1 MPLLRSPLI
10 VQRISTFLMY
20 RVVKLFRDDP
30 DARIGV
36 INGCGEK
43 GFCAGA
49 DLKEFGTTPSQ
60 LASRSI
66 RWERDIWGLLYSIE
80 KPIIASMHGY
90 VIGTGIEI
98 AALCDIRISS
108 HDAIFRMPEVT
119 LGMIPAAGG
128 TQTISRAIGMAPTL
142 DMIMTGR
149 KITAQDALQMRL
161 VDRGVPREDLYTVTK
176 SLALDL
182 AGMDIK
188 VLMSIKMA
196 AKMGLDHSLQQGLE
210 LEMRVANKLSQATG
224 SQ

>member
-1 MPLLRSPLI
+1 
-10 VQRISTFLMY
+10 
-20 RVVKLFRDDP
+20 
-30 DARIGV
+30 
-36 INGCGEK
+36 
-43 GFCAGA
+43 
-49 DLKEFGTTPSQ
+49 
-60 LASRSI
+60 
-66 RWERDIWGLLYSIE
+66 
-80 KPIIASMHGY
+80 
-90 VIGTGIEI
+90 
-98 AALCDIRISS
+98 
-108 HDAIFRMPEVT
+108 MPEVT

-161 VDRGVPREDLYTVTK
+161 VDRVVPREDLYTVTK

-210 LEMRVANKLSQATG
+210 LEMRVANKLSQIIG